1 MQSAQAIVLVVEDEV
16 LIRMDVVDQLSA
28 LGYSIIE
35 ACNGR
40 EALEVAQQYE
50 AIDIL
55 FTDIDMPGDVDGL
68 TLAHEIR
75 ASRPEIGIIV
85 TSGKP
90 LLGEARLPEGS
101 RFYPK
106 PYLSTTVHAT
116 IQEMVMRPG

>member
-35 ACNGR
+35 ACDGR

-55 FTDIDMPGDVDGL
+55 FTDIDMPGDIDGL
-68 TLAHEIR
+68 TLAPGLR
-75 ASRPEIGIIV
+75 TGTSNV
-85 TSGKP
+85 TRTGPFTITPADSGP
-90 LLGEARLPEGS
+90 WLLILDRRYLMGLLDQLLP
-101 RFYPK
+101 
-106 PYLSTTVHAT
+106 AA
-116 IQEMVMRPG
+116 